1 MSPTPPVEPRERG
14 QVAVIGTVLLLLF
27 ILIAAGLVDIYR
39 LQDTRAWAYRAAE
52 AAALSGAAQGR
63 DFSTIYTVGAPRL
76 DPGAGY
82 AGAQQAIEAEIAWR
96 NLAGATY
103 RIEVSEWG
111 GEEFAGFPPVARA
124 DLWGND
130 SWAVKEP
137 AVGVYVEVAVPTF
150 LLGWLPT
157 GPVTVHAFAAAGVGV
172 R

>member
-1 MSPTPPVEPRERG
+1 MRSTGETEARDRG
-14 QVAVIGTVLLLLF
+14 QVSVIAAMLLLLLVF
-27 ILIAAGLVDIYR
+27 IAAGLVDVYR

-63 DFSTIYTVGAPRL
+63 DFSTVYTVGQPRL

-82 AGAQQAIEAEIAWR
+82 AGTEQTLRAEIAR
-96 NLAGATY
+96 RGVVDVNYQIQL
-103 RIEVSEWG
+103 SEWG

-150 LLGWLPT
+150 LLGLLPT
-157 GPVTVHAFAAAGVGV
+157 GPVTVHAFAAAGVGM

>member
-1 MSPTPPVEPRERG
+1 MRRRRARERG
-14 QVAVIGTVLLLLF
+14 QIVIAGALLLLIV
-27 ILIAAGLVDIYR
+27 ILVAGGLVDVYR

-63 DFSTIYTVGAPRL
+63 DFSTVYTIGAPRL

-82 AGAQQAIEAEIAWR
+82 AGAQQTIEAEIAWR
-96 NLAGATY
+96 NLAGVTY

-124 DLWGND
+124 DLWGAGNW
-130 SWAVKEP
+130 SVKEP

-150 LLGWLPT
+150 LLGLT
-157 GPVTVHAFAAAGVGV
+157 QQGVVTVHAFAAAGIGSQ
-172 R
+172 